1 VRRPAVAPPA
11 KTKAVFEHLK
21 KCADQMRTVTY
32 GELAKECGLAP
43 SGIGYQ
49 LGYVRDEICRKRGL
63 PWLSAIAVNTD
74 TRRPGGSF
82 LPEGVTL
89 GDDGDRLW
97 RGMVLHVF
105 AFDWSSVSF
114 EQP

>member
-1 VRRPAVAPPA
+1 MSPPA
-11 KTKAVFEHLK
+11 KTRQVFDYLRR
-21 KCADQMRTVTY
+21 CADPMRTVTY

-63 PWLSAIAVNTD
+63 PRLSAIAVNTD
-74 TRRPGGSF
+74 SRRPGGSF
-82 LPEGVTL
+82 LPEGVEL

-105 AFDWSSVSF
+105 AFDWSAVPF